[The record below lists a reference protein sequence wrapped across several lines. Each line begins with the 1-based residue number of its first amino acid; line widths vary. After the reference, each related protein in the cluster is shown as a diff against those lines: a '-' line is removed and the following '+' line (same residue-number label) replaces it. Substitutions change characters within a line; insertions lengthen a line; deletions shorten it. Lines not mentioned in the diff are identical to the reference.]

1 MLLML
6 VTKIRERLF
15 LGKTGAIFLLVCLGP
30 CFCLLLGA
38 IGLAPYNPW
47 QAGLLAR
54 GLLLLYFFW
63 VSSLLTTLLWVGMVV
78 ESICLYSWGIVG
90 SMLWHFSFHL
100 SLLIS
105 YLVMEEIR
113 KILATNDHTIL
124 DQKKELDLWKVRFD
138 TLHEKMR
145 EDQKVWEEEIQM
157 REEQLKSTEEVQR
170 EKLKR
175 TETLLGTSRKKA
187 ISLETIAKGVKRESK
202 K

>member
-1 MLLML
+1 
-6 VTKIRERLF
+6 
-15 LGKTGAIFLLVCLGP
+15 
-30 CFCLLLGA
+30 
-38 IGLAPYNPW
+38 
-47 QAGLLAR
+47 
-54 GLLLLYFFW
+54 
-63 VSSLLTTLLWVGMVV
+63 
-78 ESICLYSWGIVG
+78 
-90 SMLWHFSFHL
+90 
-100 SLLIS
+100 
-105 YLVMEEIR
+105 MEEIR